1 MIVDV
6 LKVAALGLAVMFVWD
21 VWQLVRKWSAAVDRD
36 QQMLD
41 QIAHIPVTD
50 HVEPDDDV
58 EEVALFD
65 IDITMDERDAT
76 LAFIENFRRMKE
88 EHDRNS

>member
-1 MIVDV
+1 MNDW
-6 LKVAALGLAVMFVWD
+6 LLAVLVLVGVLFLWD
-21 VWQLVRKWSAAVDRD
+21 VWRLVRKWSAAVDRD
-36 QQMLD
+36 QDIMD
-41 QIAHIPVTD
+41 RIVEVPITN
-50 HVEPDDDV
+50 HVDADDV
-58 EEVALFD
+58 EEVAMFD